1 MMADIFLWFVYAMCE
16 ARAVWMLRDCSCC
29 DVVYLTSSCY
39 AQGGNKVTSLDG
51 VFFPA
56 GLTELHLVS
65 FHDGRLCFVVC
76 VCDVRC
82 ACDVDVARL
91 LLLRRCI

>member
-1 MMADIFLWFVYAMCE
+1 MMADFVLWCVYAMCE

-29 DVVYLTSSCY
+29 DVAYLTSSCY
-39 AQGGNKVTSLDG
+39 AQFFNHITSLDG

-56 GLTELHLVS
+56 GLTELYLVR

-76 VCDVRC
+76 VCDVRG
-82 ACDVDVARL
+82 ACGVDVARL